1 MTLQPRA
8 VDADHLLDLIL
19 ENAPLGITLLT
30 PDLRY
35 VLVSRSAAE
44 TLPLTAE
51 EAVGRHC
58 YDIVG
63 MHRDHPTKEGLERAC
78 DSCPAL
84 RALATGRPVTDTRY
98 MGPDRVIRNTSVP
111 LREPDGQVV
120 GIMELL
126 ENIADRILD
135 PLTGAHN
142 YRYFD
147 EMLEQEGYRATR
159 YDSPLSLLALDLN
172 EFKSVNDRFGH
183 VRGDEILAEV
193 AAAMRAA
200 VRESDHLCGI
210 GGDEFAIIAP
220 HTTTTE
226 ATALGIRVQTAV
238 AAAFGDLG
246 VSTAV
251 GTASYPRDTS
261 DPKHLRDIADG
272 RLYHIKESAASRR
285 AALPSDLAE

>member
-44 TLPLTAE
+44 TLPLTVE

-63 MHRDHPTKEGLERAC
+63 MHRERPHEGGPGTRLRLLPRPARPRDRA
-78 DSCPAL
+78 A
-84 RALATGRPVTDTRY
+84 GHDTRY

-193 AAAMRAA
+193 AATMRAA
-200 VRESDHLCGI
+200 VRESDHLCRI

-272 RLYHIKESAASRR
+272 RLYHIKESAASHR
-285 AALPSDLAE
+285 AALPSDLPE